1 MRIKTVVPTDDSLR
15 IKTIAV
21 EDCEPYVDC
30 DNKHDSLLSLLKRCV
45 VTLADGT
52 YALQVCYGTP

>member
-1 MRIKTVVPTDDSLR
+1 MADLYIKLIPEGDLR

-30 DNKHDSLLSLLKRCV
+30 DKSDSIASILKLLV
-45 VTLADGT
+45 VTLPDGT
-52 YALQVCYGTP
+52 LALQIFYL